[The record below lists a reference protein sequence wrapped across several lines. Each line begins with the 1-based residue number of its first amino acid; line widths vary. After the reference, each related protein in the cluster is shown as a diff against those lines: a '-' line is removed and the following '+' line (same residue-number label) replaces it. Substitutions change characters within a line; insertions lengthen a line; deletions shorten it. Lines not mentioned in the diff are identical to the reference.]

1 MSGEHLARLF
11 QPFTQADGSSTRKHG
26 GAALGLTLTK
36 RYCEMLGGSLS
47 VESTLNVGTVFTAA
61 LPLARAPLPESAS

>member
-1 MSGEHLARLF
+1 MNDGQLVRIF

-36 RYCEMLGGSLS
+36 RYCEMLGGKLT
-47 VESTLNVGTVFTAA
+47 VQSTPNVGTVFTAV
-61 LPLARAPLPESAS
+61 LPVVPERDRVP